1 MRWSSAH
8 ACKRGWPPRVLH
20 RLQPRQTCQSRRRRR
35 RCASLPSSTSD
46 SSCLRRCRRCRHR
59 PSRKQHDRRPRAPD
73 PGSTDPHTSSADFHR
88 AVAARALCHPLQ
100 LLWMLAAVLRR
111 HDPVL
116 DWAEPLRRARSFVGR
131 QFLPEGRC
139 VAVLPGYGGGGISAL
154 GIPAARHGERV
165 CGRHVELLGRL
176 HPHGVRGG
184 AVAHDVLRMCPRR
197 LVGPAGGFARAVAAR
212 VAGGASERPAYSR
225 VQQVPRIR
233 SWPPALAT
241 GRC

>member
-1 MRWSSAH
+1 MDPEQRAAVDAH
-8 ACKRGWPPRVLH
+8 HLLVYGERPCWDTYDFLACCATDPACAAAGPPGW
-20 RLQPRQTCQSRRRRR
+20 
-35 RCASLPSSTSD
+35 
-46 SSCLRRCRRCRHR
+46 R
-59 PSRKQHDRRPRAPD
+59 PSHSDRRPRAPD

-154 GIPAARHGERV
+154 GIPAARRMVSASADGTLSCWDGCTRMASVEGQWPTTCFV
-165 CGRHVELLGRL
+165 CVHAGWLDLQAGLLG
-176 HPHGVRGG
+176 PWQPG
-184 AVAHDVLRMCPRR
+184 
-197 LVGPAGGFARAVAAR
+197 
-212 VAGGASERPAYSR
+212 
-225 VQQVPRIR
+225 
-233 SWPPALAT
+233 
-241 GRC
+241 